1 MKVFFVYFS
10 LVKFQT
16 CQHLELQILCL
27 LFSFSRYI
35 SKHLAFIMAL
45 FNMILH
51 RCITMRKH
59 GGKAEGLLPQGR
71 SRNKVMKEYIRNH
84 YLGGM
89 LIWKMS
95 LCPENYT

>member
-1 MKVFFVYFS
+1 
-10 LVKFQT
+10 
-16 CQHLELQILCL
+16 
-27 LFSFSRYI
+27 
-35 SKHLAFIMAL
+35 
-45 FNMILH
+45 
-51 RCITMRKH
+51 MRKH

-71 SRNKVMKEYIRNH
+71 SRNKVMKEYISNH